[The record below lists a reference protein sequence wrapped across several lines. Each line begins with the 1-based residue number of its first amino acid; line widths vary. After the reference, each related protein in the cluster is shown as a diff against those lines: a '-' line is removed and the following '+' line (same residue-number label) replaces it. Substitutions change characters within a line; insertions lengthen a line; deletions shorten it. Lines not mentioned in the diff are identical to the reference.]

1 LTYHVVSGS
10 VLAEQVVGLTS
21 ATTLQGEVVT
31 VAVNDGS
38 VMIDGANVI
47 ITDIIGSN
55 GVIHVIDAVILP
67 QLQLSRKVR

>member
-1 LTYHVVSGS
+1 
-10 VLAEQVVGLTS
+10 
-21 ATTLQGEVVT
+21 QGEDVT
-31 VAVNDGS
+31 FAVNDGS

-67 QLQLSRKVR
+67 